1 MQPGIPSSGKEV
13 DPRMHSAEH
22 VLTATMIKLFGCDRP
37 FTTHIEKKKSK
48 ADYRFDH
55 ELTPEDMKRVE
66 NAVNEVIQSDLPVR
80 EKFLSREEAEQIYNL
95 ERLPAGSGDSV
106 RIVCIGEYDACPC
119 IGPHVKSTREIG
131 TFRIVSTTCESGTL
145 RVRFKLAASG

>member
-1 MQPGIPSSGKEV
+1 MEPGKPSSGKEV

-22 VLTATMIKLFGCDRP
+22 VLTATLIKLFGCDRP

-95 ERLPAGSGDSV
+95 EQLPAGSGDSV

-145 RVRFKLAASG
+145 RVRFKPEASG